1 VTVRWWRDLLQKW
14 FSSISSKYRVFVVV
28 LFVASLGLSI
38 YIHVPYPPGRPSPLD
53 NLGLLYTDIV
63 YGVFVPRFLDPV
75 STYGSL
81 DHSKASEYWYNL
93 HAIENLV
100 YGRLYSAS
108 QCPVPYRDYKFEYP
122 PLVAATWYLST
133 CTAYLYTYHF
143 IKTPSNLLEYRS
155 VVESYV
161 IPIHF
166 AIQVGV
172 LLAFSV
178 LTTVYLYKLLRLENT
193 AMRLL
198 LFFVLPSTV
207 LYITYNWDVIAAA
220 FTVMSLYFFIESE
233 SSSKRALLAG
243 VLLGLAIAT
252 KVLPIF
258 IAVAILYNLLQKM
271 YKAQEVRGRA
281 WLYSAGLL
289 ISSAIP
295 YGIAVALSQKGFSDF
310 LNHHLTW
317 YCENCLYL
325 PLVQDIHSSVHR
337 ILFFSLATVAILSI
351 LAIEVSSRG
360 KLYTVAFLALSTA
373 IIFNYVFSPQMMIM
387 LTPIAL
393 LALPQS
399 ALIHY
404 AIADVANALIMLM
417 FFKDFDLRAFIS
429 KYTNIRVAHSPW
441 TLDSPVQWAAFIRN
455 LMLLIIFLS
464 VLHNELKSIG
474 RGANTP
480 VGEAGHLEN
489 TKNT

>member
-1 VTVRWWRDLLQKW
+1 M
-14 FSSISSKYRVFVVV
+14 
-28 LFVASLGLSI
+28 
-38 YIHVPYPPGRPSPLD
+38 
-53 NLGLLYTDIV
+53 
-63 YGVFVPRFLDPV
+63 
-75 STYGSL
+75 
-81 DHSKASEYWYNL
+81 
-93 HAIENLV
+93 
-100 YGRLYSAS
+100 
-108 QCPVPYRDYKFEYP
+108 
-122 PLVAATWYLST
+122 
-133 CTAYLYTYHF
+133 
-143 IKTPSNLLEYRS
+143 LEYRS
-155 VVESYV
+155 IVESYV

-178 LTTVYLYKLLRLENT
+178 LTAVYLYKLLRLENT

-207 LYITYNWDVIAAA
+207 LYITYNWDATALA
-220 FTVMSLYFFIESE
+220 FTVMSLYFFMESE

-258 IAVAILYNLLQKM
+258 IAAAVLYDLLQKM
-271 YKAQEVRGRA
+271 YKAREVRGRVR
-281 WLYSAGLL
+281 LYSAGLL
-289 ISSAIP
+289 TSSAIP
-295 YGIAVALSQKGFSDF
+295 YGITVALCQKGFSNF

-325 PLVQDIHSSVHR
+325 PLVQDIRSSVHR

-360 KLYTVAFLALSTA
+360 KLYTVTFLALSTA
-373 IIFNYVFSPQMMIM
+373 MIFNYVFSPQMMIM

-399 ALIHY
+399 ALIY
-404 AIADVANALIMLM
+404 YTIADVVNALIMLM

-429 KYTNIRVAHSPW
+429 KYTNILRVVFSPW
-441 TLDSPVQWAAFIRN
+441 TLDSPVQWAVFIRN
-455 LMLLIIFLS
+455 LILLIIFLS
-464 VLHNELKSIG
+464 VLHNELKSID

-480 VGEAGHLEN
+480 CG
-489 TKNT
+489 